1 MVGGL
6 IAGHLVV
13 TEPEGRAGVIRCYGS
28 PVNKCF
34 SRGAFILGV
43 NVTLSDPFVI
53 GLIQFYDIMERLQ
66 VAPNPVCS
74 EAKKVNE

>member
-1 MVGGL
+1 ML
-6 IAGHLVV
+6 F
-13 TEPEGRAGVIRCYGS
+13 
-28 PVNKCF
+28 K
-34 SRGAFILGV
+34 GAFILGV